1 MVRGAVCVFAK
12 CPIPGRSK
20 TRIAPLLGEN
30 GAACLAM
37 AMLSDILVSL
47 TKCEHL
53 QKTLKVLVY
62 APGSNEGELHMKSIL
77 QSLDLSITSIH
88 NGQSIFD
95 GWILLPMA
103 SEASK
108 ADLTST
114 SLGSKLEDALDKTR
128 QLLTDVQDVVPSE
141 TNNQS
146 VLFLGMDAP
155 EVPLEEIAY
164 GLNVSSMN
172 KAHMC
177 PADDGGYG
185 LLSVPREAPSSQI
198 FSGVRWSNKLTAV
211 SQLKALSDCNIGISI
226 GKMMHD
232 IDEPDDVLRLA
243 RRLMHSRNSCS
254 SQDDSSGSV
263 KDDVLELPSSG
274 IRGNSKFRDANT
286 FNVCQYT
293 WEALLDLNMI
303 TRSKD
308 GCFCLNSDCNNM
320 ER

>member
-1 MVRGAVCVFAK
+1 
-12 CPIPGRSK
+12 
-20 TRIAPLLGEN
+20 
-30 GAACLAM
+30 
-37 AMLSDILVSL
+37 
-47 TKCEHL
+47 
-53 QKTLKVLVY
+53 
-62 APGSNEGELHMKSIL
+62 MKSIL
-77 QSLDLSITSIH
+77 QSLNLSITSIQD
-88 NGQSIFD
+88 GPSIFD

-128 QLLTDVQDVVPSE
+128 QLLTDVQDIATSE

-164 GLNVSSMN
+164 GLIVSSTN
-172 KAHMC
+172 KAHIC

-185 LLSVPREAPSSQI
+185 LLSVPRVAPSSQI

-226 GKMMHD
+226 GKMMND
-232 IDEPDDVLRLA
+232 IDEPDDVVRLA
-243 RRLMHSRNSCS
+243 RRLMHSRNRCS
-254 SQDDSSGSV
+254 SQDNSSGSI

-274 IRGNSKFRDANT
+274 IREISIFRDTNATNE
-286 FNVCQYT
+286 NVCQYT
-293 WEALLDLNMI
+293 WKALLDLNMI
-303 TRSKD
+303 TRSND
-308 GCFCLNSDCNNM
+308 GCFCLSIDCNNNM

>member
-1 MVRGAVCVFAK
+1 MCVFAK

-30 GAACLAM
+30 GAVCLAT

-47 TKCEHL
+47 TSCVHL
-53 QKTLKVLVY
+53 QKTLKILVY

-77 QSLDLSITSIH
+77 QSLNLSIASIH
-88 NGQSIFD
+88 NGPSIFD

-128 QLLTDVQDVVPSE
+128 QLLTDIQDIVISK
-141 TNNQS
+141 TNNQA

-164 GLNVSSMN
+164 GLTVSSTN

-185 LLSVPREAPSSQI
+185 LLSVPRDAPSSQI
-198 FSGVRWSNKLTAV
+198 FSGVRWSSKLTAA

-226 GKMMHD
+226 GKMMND
-232 IDEPDDVLRLA
+232 IDEPDDVVRLA
-243 RRLMHSRNSCS
+243 RRLVCSRNSRS
-254 SQDDSSGSV
+254 SQDDGSGSI
-263 KDDVLELPSSG
+263 KDDVLKMPSSG
-274 IRGNSKFRDANT
+274 IRGSSMFSDANAT
-286 FNVCQYT
+286 NENVCQYT
-293 WEALLDLNMI
+293 WKALLDLNVI
-303 TRSKD
+303 TRSND
-308 GCFCLNSDCNNM
+308 GCFCLSSDYDNM